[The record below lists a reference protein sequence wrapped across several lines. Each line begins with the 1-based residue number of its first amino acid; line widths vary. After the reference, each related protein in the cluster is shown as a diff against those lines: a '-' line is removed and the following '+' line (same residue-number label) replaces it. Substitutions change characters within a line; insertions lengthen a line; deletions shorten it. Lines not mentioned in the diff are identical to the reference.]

1 MTIRSGGRPRAED
14 GSGTG
19 TEPYRLADLGPPPWE
34 PSSPRRRR
42 TNGRG
47 SGGVSSVLRFVV
59 FLVVL
64 AGLVLAA
71 LLTVLRPA
79 LAAAV
84 GGWAGDNPTVWRI
97 AAVADLV
104 REYLAPELAAA
115 ASADPSEVEFEVV
128 LGDTVESVGAR
139 LERAGLLT
147 SLRAFRFAAFEA
159 DLADQLRAG
168 TYRLRRNMTPVELVR
183 GLVENRIVV
192 RTIDVT
198 FREGL
203 RIEQMVAKLETIE
216 SGVDPAAFYELATH
230 PPAALLADFPWLS
243 LPDGASLEGYLYPA
257 TYRLR
262 VDPDGPT
269 SAEDLIRMMLT
280 AFHDRVGEDRM
291 RVPAELGLRFHEV
304 VILASIV
311 EREAVLDSERP
322 LIAGVYLNRLA
333 RRPYL
338 LNADPTVIY
347 AVDTVALRQLPIADW
362 KGYTFWT
369 PIGRPLAEVELP
381 ADLAGYQTYRHG
393 GLVPGPIVSPSVASI
408 DAVLGAD
415 TAAGY
420 LYFVAIPDGSGR
432 HAFAKTLAQHEA
444 NLRKYGYR

>member
-1 MTIRSGGRPRAED
+1 MTVRSGGRPRGGDQAYPI
-14 GSGTG
+14 
-19 TEPYRLADLGPPPWE
+19 EPVEPPPWE
-34 PSSPRRRR
+34 PAPRRRR
-42 TNGRG
+42 TNGHG
-47 SGGVSSVLRFVV
+47 SGFGGVLRFLV

-64 AGLVLAA
+64 AGLVLGA

-84 GGWAGDNPTVWRI
+84 VGWAGDNPAAWRI
-97 AAVADLV
+97 PVVADLV
-104 REYLAPELAAA
+104 REQLGPELAARP
-115 ASADPSEVEFEVV
+115 SSDPGELEFEVG
-128 LGDTVESVGAR
+128 LGETVESVARR
-139 LERAGLLT
+139 LERAGLLV
-147 SLRAFRFAAFEA
+147 SPRAFRFAAFEA

-168 TYRLRRNMTPVELVR
+168 TYRLRRNMTATELVR
-183 GLVENRIVV
+183 ALIEDRIVI

-203 RIEQMVAKLETIE
+203 RIEQMTAKLQTIE

-230 PPAALLADFPWLS
+230 PPATLLADFPWLK
-243 LPDGASLEGYLYPA
+243 LPEGASLEGYLYPA

-262 VDPDGPT
+262 VDADGPT
-269 SAEDLIRMMLT
+269 TAEDLIRMMLT
-280 AFHDRVGEDRM
+280 AFHDHVGEERM
-291 RVPAELGLRFHEV
+291 RVPPELGLSFHEV

-311 EREAVLDSERP
+311 EREAVLDEERP

-333 RRPYL
+333 QRPYL

-347 AVDTVALRQLPIADW
+347 GLDTVALRSLPFDEW

-369 PIGRPLAEVELP
+369 PPGRPLAAVVLP
-381 ADLAGYQTYRHG
+381 EDLAGFQTYQRG
-393 GLVPGPIVSPSVASI
+393 GLIPGPIVSPSVASI

-415 TAAGY
+415 TGTGY
-420 LYFVAIPDGSGR
+420 RYFVAIPDGSGR
-432 HAFAKTLAQHEA
+432 HAFAKTLAEHEA

>member
-1 MTIRSGGRPRAED
+1 MTIRSGGRPRH
-14 GSGTG
+14 
-19 TEPYRLADLGPPPWE
+19 EPGFGDDPRRSFDEAGPPVWE
-34 PSSPRRRR
+34 PARRPRLGS
-42 TNGRG
+42 NGRG
-47 SGGVSSVLRFVV
+47 SGLGGLLRFLV

-64 AGLVLAA
+64 AGLVLTA

-84 GGWAGDNPTVWRI
+84 VGWAGDNPAAWRI
-97 AAVADLV
+97 PVVADLV
-104 REYLAPELAAA
+104 REHLEPELAAR
-115 ASADPSEVEFEVV
+115 ASADPTEVEFEVE
-128 LGDTVESVGAR
+128 LGETVESVAAR

-147 SLRAFRFAAFEA
+147 SRRAFRFAAFEA
-159 DLADQLRAG
+159 DLASQLRAG
-168 TYRLRRNMTPVELVR
+168 SYRLRRNMTPAELVR
-183 GLVENRIVV
+183 GLIENRIVI

-203 RIEQMVAKLETIE
+203 RIEQLTAKLQTIE

-230 PPAALLADFPWLS
+230 PPATLLADFPWLE
-243 LPDGASLEGYLYPA
+243 LPEGASLEGYLYPA

-262 VDPDGPT
+262 VDAEAPT
-269 SAEDLIRMMLT
+269 TAEDLVRMMLT
-280 AFHDRVGEDRM
+280 AFYDRVGVERM
-291 RVPAELGLRFHEV
+291 SAPSELGLTFHEV

-311 EREAVLDSERP
+311 EREAVLDEERP

-347 AVDTVALRQLPIADW
+347 AVDTVALRDLPFEAW
-362 KGYTFWT
+362 KGYTFWK
-369 PIGRPLAEVELP
+369 PVGRPLAEVDVP
-381 ADLAGYQTYRHG
+381 ADLEGYQTYRRG
-393 GLVPGPIVSPSVASI
+393 GLIPGPIVSPSVVSI

-415 TAAGY
+415 TEAGY
-420 LYFVAIPDGSGR
+420 RYFVAIPDGSGR
-432 HAFAKTLAQHEA
+432 HAFAKTLAEHEA

>member
-1 MTIRSGGRPRAED
+1 MTIRSGGRPRAEY
-14 GSGTG
+14 GPEGA
-19 TEPYRLADLGPPPWE
+19 TESYPLDDLGPPPWE
-34 PSSPRRRR
+34 PSPPLRRRG
-42 TNGRG
+42 NGRG
-47 SGGVSSVLRFVV
+47 PGGVATLVRFVV

-71 LLTVLRPA
+71 LSTVLRPA

-84 GGWAGDNPTVWRI
+84 GSWAGDNPPLWRI
-97 AAVADLV
+97 PAVATLV
-104 REYLAPELAAA
+104 REHLVPELEAR
-115 ASADPSEVEFEVV
+115 ASADPVEVEFEVV
-128 LGDTVESVGAR
+128 RGDTVESVGAR
-139 LERAGLLT
+139 LERAGLLA

-168 TYRLRRNMTPVELVR
+168 TYRLRRNMTPIELVR
-183 GLVENRIVV
+183 GLVENRVV
-192 RTIDVT
+192 IRTIDVT

-216 SGVDPAAFYELATH
+216 SGVDPTAFYELATH
-230 PPAALLADFPWLS
+230 PPATLLADFPWLS

-262 VDPDGPT
+262 VDPDGAT
-269 SAEDLIRMMLT
+269 TAEDLVRMMLT
-280 AFHDRVGEDRM
+280 AFSDRVGEERM
-291 RVPAELGLRFHEV
+291 DVPPELGLSFHEV

-311 EREAVLDSERP
+311 EREAVLDEERP

-347 AVDTVALRQLPIADW
+347 AVDTVALRQIPIADW
-362 KGYTFWT
+362 KGYTFWK
-369 PIGRPLAEVELP
+369 PVGRPLAEVELP
-381 ADLAGYQTYRHG
+381 ADLAGYQTYRRG

-408 DAVLGAD
+408 DAVLGAN

-432 HAFAKTLAQHEA
+432 HAFAKTLAEHQA